1 MRKIK
6 RKCLKIKT
14 GRNVRTKKIGKRV
27 EEMKKKN
34 GGNEQRKN
42 NGTGRIRNRK
52 RN

>member
-1 MRKIK
+1 MSKNKDRK
-6 RKCLKIKT
+6 KCED
-14 GRNVRTKKIGKRV
+14 KKIGKRV